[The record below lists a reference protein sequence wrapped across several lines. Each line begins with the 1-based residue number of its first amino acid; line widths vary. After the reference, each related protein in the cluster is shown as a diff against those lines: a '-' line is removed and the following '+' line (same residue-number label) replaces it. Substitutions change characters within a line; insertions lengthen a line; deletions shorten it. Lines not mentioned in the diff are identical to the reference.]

1 MSWRSVVGLD
11 GIEFS
16 VFVGVSVIV
25 SMAVGSLTNVPE
37 IGFGVLAFSA
47 VVFAFLRRAALRQ
60 LPPEAGHKMDEL
72 AAQLQD
78 EQQAASEYFERRI
91 AELEERIDFAERLLA
106 QGQEQR
112 QIES

>member
-1 MSWRSVVGLD
+1 MSWRSVFGLD
-11 GIEFS
+11 GVEFA
-16 VFVGVSVIV
+16 VFVGVSVIL
-25 SMAVGSLTNVPE
+25 SIAIGSLTTVPE
-37 IGFGVLAFSA
+37 IGFGVLALSA
-47 VVFAFLRRAALRQ
+47 VVYAFLRRAALRQ
-60 LPPEAGHKMDEL
+60 LPPQGGRQLDEL

-78 EQQAASEYFERRI
+78 EQQAASDYFERRI